1 MENIVTI
8 ILAFIS
14 SGAAVSLITRFFDR
28 RKSIA
33 EVEQLR
39 QQIAEAETDNKIKVN
54 DYLKKQLM
62 EITETYREE
71 AEDRRKEISELR
83 QQNEELQKQIST
95 LTKQIDQV
103 MSWIS
108 YDVFGYQKWL
118 ERELK
123 SAKPDIQLPKYRNPP
138 KFVEAYLQ
146 QTDESYAFQSEQP
159 ET

>member
-8 ILAFIS
+8 VLAFIS

-28 RKSIA
+28 RKSNT

-146 QTDESYAFQSEQP
+146 TDVQSEQS

>member
-1 MENIVTI
+1 
-8 ILAFIS
+8 
-14 SGAAVSLITRFFDR
+14 
-28 RKSIA
+28 
-33 EVEQLR
+33 
-39 QQIAEAETDNKIKVN
+39 
-54 DYLKKQLM
+54 M

-146 QTDESYAFQSEQP
+146 TDESYAFQSEQP

>member
-39 QQIAEAETDNKIKVN
+39 QQIAEAETDNKIKVD

-83 QQNEELQKQIST
+83 QQNEELQNQIST

-146 QTDESYAFQSEQP
+146 PEQP
-159 ET
+159 EA

>member
-8 ILAFIS
+8 VLAFIS
-14 SGAAVSLITRFFDR
+14 SGAAVSLITHFFDR
-28 RKSIA
+28 RKSNA

-39 QQIAEAETDNKIKVN
+39 QQITEAETDNKIKVN

-62 EITETYREE
+62 EITETYRKE
-71 AEDRRKEISELR
+71 AEDRRNEISELR
-83 QQNEELQKQIST
+83 KQNEELQKQIST

-123 SAKPDIQLPKYRNPP
+123 DAKPDIQLPKYRNPP
-138 KFVEAYLQ
+138 KFVEAYLTGEAHVVEQ
-146 QTDESYAFQSEQP
+146 QTS
-159 ET
+159 

>member
-146 QTDESYAFQSEQP
+146 TDVQSEQS